1 MDAASGA
8 DGIRAVFYLDISAHD
23 VDAALTAVGD
33 VLTTDELMA
42 ADTGSV
48 GLH

>member
-1 MDAASGA
+1 VDAASGA
-8 DGIRAVFYLDISAHD
+8 DGIRAMFSLDISAHD
-23 VDAALTAVGD
+23 VEAALTAVGD

>member
-1 MDAASGA
+1 
-8 DGIRAVFYLDISAHD
+8 VFYLDISAHD

>member
-8 DGIRAVFYLDISAHD
+8 DGICAVFYLDISAHD
-23 VDAALTAVGD
+23 VEAALTAVGD

>member
-1 MDAASGA
+1 
-8 DGIRAVFYLDISAHD
+8 VFYLDIGAHD
-23 VDAALTAVGD
+23 VDAALMAVDD
-33 VLTTDELMA
+33 VLTTDELMP